1 MKKFLSIA
9 FGLICCA
16 AAVLACFDDDPFSN
30 LSNHGTTITGGGGS
44 NTGINL
50 PGDLF
55 PVEKFPDEDR
65 NNSYAMVIET
75 AFPCTLSVNF
85 SGFIDAD
92 GNEVT
97 EPIIR
102 MCVLYFSTAGKW
114 VILKDIRNPQ
124 YRIVSTADEKLALF
138 GRHTIPSPMG
148 YAKGRIIP
156 IMLYFSSA
164 NYSNFDLSAV
174 LKSPLKTPL
183 PNTAIGLVSTDNIKP
198 F

>member
-97 EPIIR
+97 EPITR

-124 YRIVSTADEKLALF
+124 YRIISTADEKACSV
-138 GRHTIPSPMG
+138 RPSHHPVANG
-148 YAKGRIIP
+148 IRQR
-156 IMLYFSSA
+156 A
-164 NYSNFDLSAV
+164 NYTDHAV
-174 LKSPLKTPL
+174 FQQRELQQFRFVGGSEITVENSIAEHGYWPGF
-183 PNTAIGLVSTDNIKP
+183 NG
-198 F
+198 